1 MENHAPGEINFLL
14 CSIYRLIFAKTVPTI
29 SAISRK
35 DSTNRMQN
43 KMNLSIFYAEVQP
56 IFAFRA
62 KVTLP
67 LLICKQTQ
75 QKTADSHEPAVP
87 IIIYE

>member
-14 CSIYRLIFAKTVPTI
+14 CSIYRLIFAKTVHTI
-29 SAISRK
+29 LAIFRK
-35 DSTNRMQN
+35 DSVNRMQN
-43 KMNLSIFYAEVQP
+43 KMNLFIFYAEVQP

-67 LLICKQTQ
+67 PLICKQTK